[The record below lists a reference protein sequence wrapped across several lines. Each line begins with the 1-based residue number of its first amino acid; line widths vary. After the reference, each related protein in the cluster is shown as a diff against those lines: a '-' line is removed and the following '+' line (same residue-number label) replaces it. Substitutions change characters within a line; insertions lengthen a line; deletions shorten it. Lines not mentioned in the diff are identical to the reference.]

1 MLARRRPSLWPPA
14 AVRHCGGPPPA
25 RRPDITSA
33 TTPLPKEGLSVS
45 VDVAVT
51 YRIDAESAVRLFQSV
66 GPKWLEILLHPQVRA
81 TIRGVVAGYTSKELY
96 EREARAS
103 VAEKV
108 CSLQEDA
115 RQARWHRQPYHPHH
129 ATSPETPPDPPP
141 THRRPTHPP
150 TPRTS
155 SSI

>member
-1 MLARRRPSLWPPA
+1 MYGNLFHAPP
-14 AVRHCGGPPPA
+14 
-25 RRPDITSA
+25 
-33 TTPLPKEGLSVS
+33 TPLTKEGLSVS

-51 YRIDAESAVRLFQSV
+51 YRIDAESAVHLFQSV

-108 CSLQEDA
+108 LFTSPEPPPTLA
-115 RQARWHRQPYHPHH
+115 PAAPPAPPAAPRHH
-129 ATSPETPPDPPP
+129 ATTPPR
-141 THRRPTHPP
+141 H
-150 TPRTS
+150 
-155 SSI
+155 